1 MDDFTTLRA
10 QVLLSHTY
18 LKIKG
23 SLNEIKEKNPN
34 RKDLIDSMEET
45 LEHINECKIYWNQL
59 EQEYRALRQNAYRLE
74 FINLD
79 LKTENNRLKS
89 INQALNYE

>member
-18 LKIKG
+18 LKIQG
-23 SLNEIKEKNPN
+23 SLNEIKAKNPN

-45 LEHINECKIYWNQL
+45 LEHLQECKIYWNQL

-74 FINLD
+74 LVNLD
-79 LKTENNRLKS
+79 LKTENKRLEA
-89 INQALNYE
+89 INKALNYD

>member
-18 LKIKG
+18 LKIQS
-23 SLNEIKEKNPN
+23 SLEEIKFKHPERN
-34 RKDLIDSMEET
+34 DLINSMEET
-45 LEHINECKIYWNQL
+45 LEHLHECKLYWNQL

-74 FINLD
+74 LVNLD
-79 LKTENNRLKS
+79 LKTENNRLEA
-89 INQALNYE
+89 INKALNYE